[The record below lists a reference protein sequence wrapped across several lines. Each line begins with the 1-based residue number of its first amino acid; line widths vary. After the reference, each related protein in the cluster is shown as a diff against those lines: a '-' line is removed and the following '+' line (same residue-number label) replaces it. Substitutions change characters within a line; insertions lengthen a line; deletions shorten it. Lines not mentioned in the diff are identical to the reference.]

1 MVVAG
6 HGALVRRAIA
16 REETQMPNELM
27 TPLQAA
33 LLLGLAER
41 TVRQHVHENDW
52 PVETINGRM
61 MIRPEVLVIRYGKD
75 LTHPILRD
83 TTIERLHYN
92 AQRAEYPLDI
102 AELEERSREYLRQH
116 RGHVNQ
122 GENSVLGG
130 DA

>member
-1 MVVAG
+1 
-6 HGALVRRAIA
+6 
-16 REETQMPNELM
+16 MPNDSM

-41 TVRQHVHENDW
+41 TVRQHVHENNW

-61 MIRPEVLVIRYGKD
+61 MIRPEVLVLRLAKD

-102 AELEERSREYLRQH
+102 AELEERSWDYLRAH
-116 RGHVNQ
+116 RGHVTQ
-122 GENSVLGG
+122 DENNALGG